1 MAQRRLIP
9 YALADIVSE
18 ISFETGRRAGGMAA
32 LGVRQETLE
41 VAEQITIDLQ
51 SLRRQVPD
59 EVEGNL

>member
-32 LGVRQETLE
+32 FGVRQETLE